1 MFEKKKERQIET
13 FEIVELTVVTM
24 RHLQDNWGKKNTRQK
39 ARKEEGKKGK
49 QQSKKGK
56 WK

>member
-1 MFEKKKERQIET
+1 MFEKKRERQIET

>member
-1 MFEKKKERQIET
+1 MFEKKERQIET

-24 RHLQDNWGKKNTRQK
+24 RHLQDKWGKKNTRQK